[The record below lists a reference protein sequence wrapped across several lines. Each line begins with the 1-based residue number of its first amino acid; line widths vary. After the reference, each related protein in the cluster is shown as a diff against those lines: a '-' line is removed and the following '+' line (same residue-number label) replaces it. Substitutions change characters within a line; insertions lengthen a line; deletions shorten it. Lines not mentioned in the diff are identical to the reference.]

1 MTNSENSSIARSH
14 CLRNGRV
21 SIPGQVYLLTTNCFG
36 RQPLLARAD
45 VAKLILDCL
54 EWLDTEGRIILHGAV
69 VMPDHLHIVASLND
83 LSLDRVMHSLKGYTA
98 HGVNRLMDRGGAVWQ
113 DGFHDHALRCEESA
127 RDAVM
132 YCLAN
137 PVRKGLVAEFHQY
150 PHWWCRWDV

>member
-1 MTNSENSSIARSH
+1 
-14 CLRNGRV
+14 
-21 SIPGQVYLLTTNCFG
+21 
-36 RQPLLARAD
+36 
-45 VAKLILDCL
+45 
-54 EWLDTEGRIILHGAV
+54 
-69 VMPDHLHIVASLND
+69 MPNHLHFVAALSD

-98 HGVNRLMDRGGAVWQ
+98 HGVNRLLARRGAVWQ
-113 DGFHDHALRCEESA
+113 DGFHDHALRSEESV

>member
-1 MTNSENSSIARSH
+1 MTNSENTSIARSH

-21 SIPGQVYLLTTNCFG
+21 SISGQVYLLTTNCFG
-36 RQPLLARAD
+36 RHPLLARAD

-54 EWLDTEGRIILHGAV
+54 QWLDAEGRIILHGAV

-83 LSLDRVMHSLKGYTA
+83 LSIDRVMHSLKGYTA
-98 HGVNRLMDRGGAVWQ
+98 HGMNRLLARRGAVWQ
-113 DGFHDHALRCEESA
+113 DGFHDHALRCEESV

-150 PHWWCRWDV
+150 PHGWCRWEV